1 MNKFILNTGVQKF
14 INKNINTDIMSIL
27 LKKTIFDSISSK
39 ELAEQIES
47 KNQCKKKLPTW
58 FETLQIYY
66 PKKINIEQTSS
77 EVAAQYKSEIVS
89 GKSLI
94 DLTGGFGVD
103 CYFFS
108 RKIDIV
114 FHCEINPEVAEIA
127 AHNFNILGAKN
138 ITTISGDGLQYLKE
152 SRDTIDW
159 IFIDPS
165 RRSDSKGK
173 VFNLSDC
180 LPDVTLHFD
189 LMFASANNILIK
201 TAPFL
206 DISAGIKELKQTKTI
221 HIVSIK
227 GEVKELLW
235 VLEKDYVGDIQIK
248 TVNIINDSR
257 QIFNFFLHEEK
268 EANSSFELPL
278 NYLYEPNASIMKSG
292 AFKVIGNRY
301 GIAKIHKHTHLYS
314 SEDLFDFPGRRFII
328 KECLSYDKTANSFL
342 KGLKAN
348 ISTRNFP
355 KTVAEIKKKYKMKD
369 GGEIYLFFITDIND
383 KLRVLNCEK
392 IH

>member
-1 MNKFILNTGVQKF
+1 MNKLILNTGVQEF
-14 INKNINTDIMSIL
+14 ITKNINTDIMSIL
-27 LKKTIFDSISSK
+27 LKKPIFDSISSK

-58 FETLQIYY
+58 FETAQIYY
-66 PKKINIEQTSS
+66 PKKLNIEQTSS

-103 CYFFS
+103 SYFFS
-108 RKIDIV
+108 RKIDTV
-114 FHCEINPEVAEIA
+114 FHCEINPELAEIA
-127 AHNFNILGAKN
+127 AHNFDVLGAKN
-138 ITTISGDGLQYLKE
+138 IITFFGDGLHYLKDSE
-152 SRDTIDW
+152 DKFDW

-173 VFNLSDC
+173 VFHISDC
-180 LPDVTLHFD
+180 LPDVTQHFD
-189 LMFASANNILIK
+189 LLFGSANNILIK

-206 DISAGIKELKQTKTI
+206 DISAGVKDLKQIKAI
-221 HIVSIK
+221 HIVSVK

-248 TVNIINDSR
+248 TINLINDSR
-257 QIFNFFLHEEK
+257 QIFDFLLHEEK
-268 EANSSFELPL
+268 EVNSSFQLPST
-278 NYLYEPNASIMKSG
+278 YLYEPNASIMKSG
-292 AFKVIGNRY
+292 AFKTIGNRY
-301 GIAKIHKHTHLYS
+301 GIEKFHKHTHLYS
-314 SEDLFDFPGRRFII
+314 SEELYDFPGRRFII
-328 KECLSYDKTANSFL
+328 KKCLPYDKSANSFL

-369 GGEIYLFFITDIND
+369 GGKIYLFFITDIYD
-383 KLRVLNCEK
+383 KLRILNCEK

>member
-1 MNKFILNTGVQKF
+1 
-14 INKNINTDIMSIL
+14 
-27 LKKTIFDSISSK
+27 
-39 ELAEQIES
+39 
-47 KNQCKKKLPTW
+47 
-58 FETLQIYY
+58 
-66 PKKINIEQTSS
+66 
-77 EVAAQYKSEIVS
+77 
-89 GKSLI
+89 
-94 DLTGGFGVD
+94 
-103 CYFFS
+103 
-108 RKIDIV
+108 
-114 FHCEINPEVAEIA
+114 
-127 AHNFNILGAKN
+127 
-138 ITTISGDGLQYLKE
+138 
-152 SRDTIDW
+152 
-159 IFIDPS
+159 
-165 RRSDSKGK
+165 
-173 VFNLSDC
+173 
-180 LPDVTLHFD
+180 
-189 LMFASANNILIK
+189 MFASANNILIK

-235 VLEKDYVGDIQIK
+235 ILEKDYVGDIQIK

-328 KECLSYDKTANSFL
+328 KECLSYDKTVNSFL

-355 KTVAEIKKKYKMKD
+355 NTVAEIKKKYKMKD